1 MGKGRITIPTDESFV
16 EGTKK
21 IAALW
26 GADAVRDCDG
36 VKLPKNP
43 REIADKVYNVYFVD
57 RGNHEWA
64 KNNPDEWQHM
74 LVMTPFITATDETLT
89 VRLMDTFYSEQVKPD
104 LSAEALEYTE
114 VIDRTT
120 GEVHTDWTADEKEGT
135 VIINNATPFHQ
146 YTLSFFMISL
156 WHPVHMY
163 NYITNGWNEPH
174 HIMYDPYMPKT
185 NKFIREN
192 LQKWCKDN
200 PECNVVRFTTFLYMF
215 SLVFNQYGKERNVD
229 WFGYNMAASPALF
242 KGFEKKYGYKMRA
255 EYLADQGYYNQTHR
269 VPSKEYKDYMEF
281 IQTFVT
287 ETVKDLVNITH
298 ENGKEAMMF
307 LGDCWI
313 GAEIFG
319 ERFKELGLDAIVG
332 SVGGGVTVRMLSDVE
347 GVKYKEGRFLPY
359 FFPDTFFE
367 GNEDNAV
374 AELNRNWITA
384 RRAMMRNPLDR
395 IGFGGYLSLA
405 AKFPKFISRAAEICD
420 EFRYIYDTVK
430 TQTPKNFAK
439 VAVLNSWGKIRSWM
453 CNMTAHELWYQQS
466 YSYQGIYEALSGLPV
481 EVSFINF
488 DDVKNGKLK
497 DYDVVINA
505 GDAGTAWSG
514 GDNWKDE
521 KVVTEIRKFVYNGG
535 GFIGVGEPTAVQH
548 NGKFFQLS
556 DVLGVDKEC
565 GISLGEDKYN
575 IEKHSEHFI
584 TKGIKFPVDYG
595 EDKKNIFALDG
606 TNVIDIAFSDRFIRK
621 VNVGEVKMATSVY
634 GNGRSFYI
642 TGLPYSAENAK
653 LLYRAILWTGNK
665 ENLDEKSYCENP
677 LTEAHFY
684 GDRFAVTNNTDK
696 KQTTV
701 FYDID
706 GNAQTLELKPYEIKW
721 ITVA

>member
-1 MGKGRITIPTDESFV
+1 MSKGRITIPTDESFV

-21 IAALW
+21 IAKLW

-43 REIADKVYNVYFVD
+43 KEIADKVYNVYFVD

-64 KNNPDEWQHM
+64 KNNPDEWQHV
-74 LVMTPFITATDETLT
+74 LVMTPFITATERELS

-104 LSAEALEYTE
+104 FSQEALKYLE
-114 VIDRTT
+114 VVDRTT
-120 GEVHTDWTADEKEGT
+120 GEVHTEWTVNAEEGK
-135 VIINNATPFHQ
+135 IIIKNAKPFHQ
-146 YTLSFFMISL
+146 YTVAFLMVSL

-174 HIMYDPYMPKT
+174 HIMYDPFYPKT

-192 LQKWCKDN
+192 LKKWCIDN
-200 PECNVVRFTTFLYMF
+200 PDCNVVRFTTFLYMF
-215 SLVFNQYGKERNVD
+215 TLVYNQYGKERNVD
-229 WFGYNMAASPALF
+229 WFGYNMAVSPRMLDA
-242 KGFEKKYGYKMRA
+242 FEKKYGYKMRA
-255 EYLADQGYYNQTHR
+255 EYLVDQGYYNSTHR
-269 VPSKEYKDYMEF
+269 VPTKEYRDYMEF
-281 IQTFVT
+281 VQDFVT
-287 ETVKDLVNITH
+287 ETVKDLVDITH
-298 ENGKEAMMF
+298 RNGKEAMMF

-313 GAEIFG
+313 GAEIYG
-319 ERFKELGLDAIVG
+319 ERFKELNLDAIVG

-405 AKFPKFISRAAEICD
+405 AKFPKFIKRAGEICD

-439 VAVLNSWGKIRSWM
+439 VAVLNCWGKIRSWM

-488 DDVKNGKLK
+488 DDVKAGKLK

-514 GDNWKDE
+514 GDAWADE
-521 KVVTEIRKFVYNGG
+521 EILTKIREYVYNGG
-535 GFIGVGEPTAVQH
+535 GFIGVGEPTALQR

-565 GISLGEDKYN
+565 GLSLVTDKHN
-575 IEKHSEHFI
+575 IIANRKHFI
-584 TKGIKFPVDYG
+584 LEGISENIDYG
-595 EDKKNIFALDG
+595 EDKKNIYALEG
-606 TNVIDIAFSDRFIRK
+606 TNVIDIAVSDRFKRDY
-621 VNVGEVKMATSVY
+621 NVGEVKMATNDY
-634 GNGRSFYI
+634 GTGRSFYI

-653 LLYRAILWTGNK
+653 LLYRAILWTAGK
-665 ENLDEKSYCENP
+665 EDMDKKSYCSNP
-677 LTEAHFY
+677 LTEAHCY
-684 GDRFAVTNNTDK
+684 GDKHAVINNTDK
-696 KQTTV
+696 EQDTV
-701 FYDID
+701 FYDI
-706 GNAQTLELKPYEIKW
+706 NSNKKHLKLQPYDIRW
-721 ITVA
+721 I

>member
-1 MGKGRITIPTDESFV
+1 MYKNGRVTIPTDETFV
-16 EGTKK
+16 EGTKE
-21 IAALW
+21 IAKLW
-26 GADAVRDCDG
+26 GADAVGDCDG

-43 REIADKVYNVYFVD
+43 GEIADKVYNVYFVD

-74 LVMTPFITATDETLT
+74 FVMTPYITAFGDSLT
-89 VRLMDTFYSEQVKPD
+89 VRLMDTFYAEQVKPD
-104 LSAEALEYTE
+104 FSSEALKYME

-120 GEVHTDWTADEKEGT
+120 GEIHGSFTVDKENGKVVIEKT
-135 VIINNATPFHQ
+135 TPFHQ
-146 YTLSFFMISL
+146 YTVALIMISL

-174 HIMYDPYMPKT
+174 HTMYDPYYPKT

-192 LQKWCKDN
+192 LKRWCDEN
-200 PECNVVRFTTFLYMF
+200 PDCNVVRFTTFLYMF
-215 SLVFNQYGKERNVD
+215 SLVYNQKGKERNVD
-229 WFGYNMAASPALF
+229 WFGYNMAVSPKMLDD
-242 KGFEKKYGYKMRA
+242 FEKKYGYKMRA
-255 EYLADQGYYNQTHR
+255 EYLVDGGFYNSTHR
-269 VPSKEYKDYMEF
+269 IPSKEYKDYMEF
-281 IQTFVT
+281 VQDFVT
-287 ETVKDLVNITH
+287 ETVKDLVRITH
-298 ENGKEAMMF
+298 EKGKEAMMF

-319 ERFKELGLDAIVG
+319 ERFKELDLDALVG

-347 GVKYKEGRFLPY
+347 GVRYKEGRFLPY
-359 FFPDTFFE
+359 FFPDTFFD

-374 AELNRNWITA
+374 AELNRNWITT

-405 AKFPKFISRAAEICD
+405 AKFPKFIGRAAEICD

-430 TQTPKNFAK
+430 TQDPMSFAK
-439 VAVLNSWGKIRSWM
+439 VAVLNCWGKIRSWM

-481 EVSFINF
+481 DVSFINF
-488 DDVKNGKLK
+488 DDVKAGKLK

-514 GDNWKDE
+514 GEKWLDE
-521 KVVTEIRKFVYNGG
+521 KVITEVRKFVYNGG
-535 GFIGVGEPTAVQH
+535 GFIGVGEPTAIQS
-548 NGKFFQLS
+548 NGRFFQLS
-556 DVLGVDKEC
+556 DVMGVEKEL

-575 IEKHSEHFI
+575 IEKHPEHFI
-584 TKGIKFPVDYG
+584 TKGIKAPIDYG
-595 EDKKNIFALDG
+595 EDKKNVYALDCA
-606 TNVIDIAFSDRFIRK
+606 NVIDIVISDRFIRK
-621 VNVGEVKMATSVY
+621 VNVGEVKMATNTY
-634 GNGRSFYI
+634 GKGRSFYI

-653 LLYRAILWTGNK
+653 MLYRAILWTAGK
-665 ENLDEKSYCENP
+665 EDMDERSYCDNP

-684 GDRFAVTNNTDK
+684 GDRYAITNNTDREQK
-696 KQTTV
+696 TA
-701 FYDID
+701 FYDMNGKKREII
-706 GNAQTLELKPYEIKW
+706 LKPYEIKW
-721 ITVA
+721 IFE

>member
-1 MGKGRITIPTDESFV
+1 MSKGRITIPTDESFV
-16 EGTKK
+16 EGTKE
-21 IAALW
+21 IAKLW

-43 REIADKVYNVYFVD
+43 REIAEKVYNVYFVD

-64 KNNPDEWQHM
+64 KNNPDEWQHV
-74 LVMTPFITATDETLT
+74 LVATPFITATEKTFT
-89 VRLMDTFYSEQVKPD
+89 VNLMDTFYSEQVKPD
-104 LSAEALEYTE
+104 FSPAALKYLE

-120 GEVHTDWTADEKEGT
+120 GELHTGWTANEDDNSVTIKD
-135 VIINNATPFHQ
+135 AKLFHQ
-146 YTLSFFMISL
+146 YTVSFFMISL

-174 HIMYDPYMPKT
+174 HIMYDPYYPKT

-192 LQKWCKDN
+192 LKKWCDDN
-200 PECNVVRFTTFLYMF
+200 PDCNVVRFTTFIYMF
-215 SLVFNQYGKERNVD
+215 TLVYNKAGKERNVD
-229 WFGYNMAASPALF
+229 WFGYNMAASPRLF
-242 KGFEKKYGYKMRA
+242 DDFEKEYGYKMRA
-255 EYLADQGYYNQTHR
+255 EYLVDQGYYNQTHR
-269 VPSKEYKDYMEF
+269 IPTKEYKDYMEF
-281 IQTFVT
+281 IQNFVT
-287 ETVKDLVNITH
+287 ETVKDLVKITH
-298 ENGKEAMMF
+298 EKGKEAMMF

-313 GAEIFG
+313 GAEIYG
-319 ERFKELGLDAIVG
+319 ERFKELNLDAIVG
-332 SVGGGVTVRMLSDVE
+332 SVGGGVTVRMLSDVQ

-359 FFPDTFFE
+359 FFPDTFFD

-374 AELNRNWITA
+374 NELNRNWITA

-405 AKFPKFISRAAEICD
+405 AKFPKFIKRAAEICD

-430 TQTPKNFAK
+430 AQTPKNFAK
-439 VAVLNSWGKIRSWM
+439 IAVLNCWGRLRSWM

-481 EVSFINF
+481 DVSFINF
-488 DDVKNGKLK
+488 DDVKQGKLK

-514 GDNWKDE
+514 GEFWKDE
-521 KVVTEIRKFVYNGG
+521 KVLTEVRKFVYNGG
-535 GFIGVGEPTAVQH
+535 GFIGVGEPTAVQY

-565 GISLGEDKYN
+565 GISLGEDKHN
-575 IEKHSEHFI
+575 IEKHPDHFI
-584 TKGIKFPVDYG
+584 TNGIKAAVDYG

-606 TNVIDIAFSDRFIRK
+606 TNVIDIVFSDRFKR
-621 VNVGEVKMATSVY
+621 NYSVGEVKMATNSY
-634 GNGRSFYI
+634 GKGRSFYI
-642 TGLPYSAENAK
+642 TGLPYSADNAK
-653 LLYRAILWTGNK
+653 LLYRAILWTANR
-665 ENLDEKSYCENP
+665 ENMDNKSYCDNP
-677 LTEAHFY
+677 LTEAHCY
-684 GDRFAVTNNTDK
+684 GDRYAVTNNTDK
-696 KQTTV
+696 EQKTV

-706 GNAQTLELKPYEIKW
+706 GNAQTLVLKPYEIKW
-721 ITVA
+721 I